1 MGIKIYFA
9 GPLFTIYEREW
20 ITHTAS
26 LLRSNGFDPFVPIEN
41 PFHPEDHPEISHQKL
56 CFDKDFSGIADS
68 NAMLVNLNGYEVDDG
83 TATEIGVFYVLQK
96 TDPTKKGI
104 IAYHDDWR
112 AQTDG
117 DGKGLNLFLRGCIE
131 DIGFITADM
140 NDAIEQLRIWQAD
153 LIAEGQILEDL
164 KK

>member
-9 GPLFTIYEREW
+9 GPLFTTYEREW

-26 LLRSNGFDPFVPIEN
+26 MLRSYGFDPFVPIEN
-41 PFHPEDHPEISHQKL
+41 PFYPKDHPEISRQKL
-56 CFDKDFSGIADS
+56 CFDKDFSGIADA

-112 AQTDG
+112 AQSDG

-131 DIGFITADM
+131 DIGFITGDM
-140 NDAIEQLRIWQAD
+140 NDAIEQLKTWQAE
-153 LIAEGQILEDL
+153 LISEGHLVKDQ